1 MKNLNFFFLI
11 VCLFAAGACYKSGTN
26 EKPKT
31 APATANSSPVAEKPA
46 ETNAQKDAPVVNS
59 NAAEKEIAELEK
71 TVQKDPKNSQA
82 HFQLGKNYQALKN
95 EDKAIDSYK
104 RAIDAKADYAEANYE
119 LGKIYVAKK
128 DFQSARPFMQKAA
141 KINYKSPEYLVALGD
156 TYRELKECNLA
167 MPPYGNSVN
176 FDDKNP
182 AAYYGMGLCYLELNN
197 KIAAQTQL
205 RPLEKLDKNLAKK
218 LEDKIAGK

>member
-1 MKNLNFFFLI
+1 MLL
-11 VCLFAAGACYKSGTN
+11 VLAFAAGACYKSGSN

-31 APATANSSPVAEKPA
+31 SNSAPVAEKPT
-46 ETNAQKDAPVVNS
+46 ETNNQPEKPVTNGS
-59 NAAEKEIAELEK
+59 AAEKETAELEK

-82 HFQLGKNYQALKN
+82 YFQLGKNYQALKN

-104 RAIDAKADYAEANYE
+104 KAIAAKPDYAEANYE
-119 LGKIYVAKK
+119 LGKIYTAKK
-128 DFQSARPFMQKAA
+128 DYQSARPFMQQAA
-141 KINYKSPEYLVALGD
+141 KINYKSAEYLVALGD
-156 TYRELKECNLA
+156 VYRELNECNLA

-176 FDDKNP
+176 FDDKIP
-182 AAYYGMGLCYLELNN
+182 AAYYGMGLCYLELKN
-197 KIAAQTQL
+197 KLAAQSQL